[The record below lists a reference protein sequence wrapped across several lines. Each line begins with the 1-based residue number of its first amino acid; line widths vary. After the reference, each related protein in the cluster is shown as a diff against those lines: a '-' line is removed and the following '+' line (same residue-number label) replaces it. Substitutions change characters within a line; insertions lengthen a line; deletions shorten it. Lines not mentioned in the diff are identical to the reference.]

1 MEFLKPIIGRDFLL
15 QVAAVFLGLLI
26 SWALSRLAS
35 RSRWPVT
42 RLVFPVSWF
51 LFILLAREALS
62 HLHRPVAAIEL
73 AIPAVLALSA
83 IRIIVYMMRSIS
95 SGDKWLTAWEKIV
108 TWAIWILLLLKV
120 SGLLHGLFLA
130 LDDLSFNFG
139 KARISALTI
148 LQAAVAV
155 AASFLIALWASLS
168 IEKRI
173 MGAEIMDMNLRV
185 MLSKLTRTL
194 LLVVAFL
201 AALSAAGIDMTVLS
215 LFGGALGVGL
225 GLGLQKIASNY
236 LSGFIILLDRSIH
249 IDDIISVDDR
259 MGVLTKLTTRHV
271 VLKSTDGS
279 EALIPNDTL
288 ITSTVI
294 NHTYSDRQVNLSVPI
309 QVGYS
314 TDLDFAMKI
323 MKDAAAHQPRV
334 LKDPEPKVY
343 LRSFADSG
351 IDLSLSFW
359 IADLEEGRLGLIS
372 DINLEI
378 WREFGKHGI
387 EIPFPQREV
396 RILGKES

>member
-1 MEFLKPIIGRDFLL
+1 MELLKPFIGRDFLL
-15 QVAAVFLGLLI
+15 QAAAVFLGLLI
-26 SWALSRLAS
+26 SWALSRLAG
-35 RSRWPVT
+35 RSRWPGT
-42 RLVFPVSWF
+42 RLVFPVSWI
-51 LFILLAREALS
+51 LLILLAREALS

-73 AIPAVLALSA
+73 AIPAVLALTA
-83 IRIIVYMMRSIS
+83 IRIIVYMMRTIS
-95 SGDKWLTAWEKIV
+95 SGEQWLSAWEKIV
-108 TWAIWILLLLKV
+108 TWAIWTLFLLKI

-130 LDDLSFNFG
+130 LDELSFSFG
-139 KARISALTI
+139 KARISALTV

-173 MGAEIMDMNLRV
+173 MGAEILDMNLRV

-249 IDDIISVDDR
+249 INDIISVEDR
-259 MGVLTKLTTRHV
+259 MGVLTKLTTRYV

-294 NHTYSDRQVNLSVPI
+294 NHTYSDRQVNLTLPI

-314 TDLDFAMKI
+314 TDLDFAMNI
-323 MKDAAAHQPRV
+323 MKDAAVHQPRV

-359 IADLEEGRLGLIS
+359 IADLEEGRFGLIS
-372 DINLEI
+372 DMNLEI
-378 WREFGKHGI
+378 WREFKKHGI

-396 RILGKES
+396 RILEK